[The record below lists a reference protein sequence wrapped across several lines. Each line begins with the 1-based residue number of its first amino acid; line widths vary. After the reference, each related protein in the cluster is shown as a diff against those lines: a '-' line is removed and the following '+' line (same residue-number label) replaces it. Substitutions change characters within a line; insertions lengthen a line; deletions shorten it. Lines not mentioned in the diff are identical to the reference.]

1 MKGAVSLFV
10 IALIA
15 CAAKQSVPA
24 DEKSN
29 ASNWKPVEVAEL
41 RGECVASYIDRG
53 LEATRA
59 RALCGCAIPRL
70 TEIFSYAWFNDGQP
84 MTPDELKA
92 MSGVYQSCAKN
103 VLQSEPPSALGS
115 EAQPNLEQPQTQVE
129 L

>member
-1 MKGAVSLFV
+1 MKGVVSFLV
-10 IALIA
+10 VALLA
-15 CAAKQSVPA
+15 CAAKQSVPDA
-24 DEKSN
+24 EKST
-29 ASNWKPVEVAEL
+29 ARNWKPVEVAEL

-53 LEATRA
+53 LEAA
-59 RALCGCAIPRL
+59 RAKALCSCAIPRL
-70 TEIFSYAWFNDGQP
+70 TEIFSYTWFNDGQP

-115 EAQPNLEQPQTQVE
+115 EAQPEQSPQAQVE